1 MFTKCVGKKN
11 FAEKH
16 IQTPKGASFQTNFG
30 ARCLNPEGQA
40 LSKASRWGLFGKTE
54 ANEGCALAIVGKF
67 ERSTFFLPALA
78 SA

>member
-1 MFTKCVGKKN
+1 MLER
-11 FAEKH
+11 AEH
-16 IQTPKGASFQTNFG
+16 LALRNLHSPKGASFQMNFG
-30 ARCLNPEGQA
+30 ARCSNPEGQA
-40 LSKASRWGLFGKTE
+40 LSKASRCGLFGKTE